1 MPASSFLLGVLIT
14 VLLFAEPASAWN
26 LRGVA
31 SSYESDEARQ
41 TRVSEEVMEE
51 FVQEVTKDAIIGAME

>member
-1 MPASSFLLGVLIT
+1 MPSSSFLLGVLIT

-31 SSYESDEARQ
+31 SNYESDEARQ

>member
-1 MPASSFLLGVLIT
+1 MPSSSFLLGVLNT

-51 FVQEVTKDAIIGAME
+51 FVQEVAKDAIIGAME

>member
-1 MPASSFLLGVLIT
+1 VPSSSFLLGVLNT

-51 FVQEVTKDAIIGAME
+51 FVQEVTKDAIIGAK

>member
-1 MPASSFLLGVLIT
+1 VPSSSFLLGVLNT

>member
-1 MPASSFLLGVLIT
+1 MPSSSFLLGVLNT